1 MTLFRLNSHV
11 PLMQEILLK
20 IAGEPLVQALKT
32 FTFKSNFPQHWT
44 GLQVSKSKVA
54 KSHIDGAN
62 KQAISTVGKSEAV
75 QPNSLPNV
83 TDDTM
88 EQLNKADNVHVDVL
102 LDHDPDLSNWP
113 YPDKAADSYS
123 V

>member
-1 MTLFRLNSHV
+1 MAAVHKLAVKQSATICRDETEKKDSIQVNGRTSDDDLS
-11 PLMQEILLK
+11 E
-20 IAGEPLVQALKT
+20 
-32 FTFKSNFPQHWT
+32 T
-44 GLQVSKSKVA
+44 GLPVSKSKVA
-54 KSHIDGAN
+54 KYHIDGAN
-62 KQAISTVGKSEAV
+62 KQAISTVSESEAG
-75 QPNSLPNV
+75 QPASLPNV

-88 EQLNKADNVHVDVL
+88 EQLNKADNVNVDVL